1 MTQHAHHAARYSA
14 VVALAGA
21 LLAPG
26 VTTPAT
32 ALEDPGQTPDATPAQ
47 AGNNVQAQDPAVKV
61 PGEGNER
68 MPQGK
73 VEQPAAKANDTA
85 TVAGPTVIKDGQGLE
100 VSGSGWG
107 ANAVIAV
114 KYDGGK
120 VKPTEPV
127 THDGKDLSAKGV
139 VAVIH
144 ADENGNFNTTI
155 PFPTEANW
163 TIGSE
168 HEINFLSGSLQDGD
182 QKHSATHTVT
192 VGEEAPAAEAPK
204 AEETPKV
211 ETPEQPQ
218 VKEIPK
224 NEVPVEAPK
233 AEETPAQQPQ
243 TDEAAK
249 NETPAEA
256 PKAEET
262 SKAEETPV
270 QPKVD
275 DAAKNEAE
283 QQPKAEEKP
292 APQPAE
298 NNPAPAAFENSQTV
312 ESDGVTVT
320 GVKYAKN
327 GQEIEVS
334 GTGWKNADGTSSV
347 IAVKYDGGE
356 VKSTNP
362 VTYDG
367 KDLAGRGVVAVV
379 TANPDGTF
387 TAKLPFP
394 NAENSTGFEKW
405 TDGSQHEITFL
416 SGSLQKGDAAKHS
429 VTLNVTVGDAPA
441 TAEDPKDNGQQPGNP
456 SANDTEEPEPRQPA
470 DSPAQGHQNDGN
482 AGAQPSPAGNQGGA
496 EDNQSDTAKQGAQNN
511 APAPTPTAPAAPV
524 VETQTVSDGKGAAV
538 TGPKTVIQGQGIVV
552 KGSGW
557 SPYSVIAV
565 KYDSGDIKL
574 DRAVTYNGKD
584 YASRGVVAIIQADAN
599 GNFTYTLPFPNSDKW
614 GMGTVHDIT
623 FLSGSLQT
631 GDEQHSVTLSVKIA
645 GADGSTSAP
654 VSNNASNSGSSY
666 SAGGYG
672 AGSGNN
678 GSGYGSV
685 APIPTQSSGINYA
698 ARQGSITK
706 QASLGAAAELE
717 NDTLINRVQARAKAA
732 AKNGS
737 NNGAHAK
744 SAPKK
749 THTAKAAPGKNGTQ
763 GNATT
768 AATQSDSNSAPNIIG
783 AELSGFSRWFA
794 NNANNV
800 LLSIAG
806 LIILV
811 LALTFRKRA

>member
-32 ALEDPGQTPDATPAQ
+32 AVEDPGQTPDATPTQ

-73 VEQPAAKANDTA
+73 VEQPAAKTNTA
-85 TVAGPTVIKDGQGLE
+85 TVAGSTIIKNGQGLKI
-100 VSGSGWG
+100 SGSGWG

-114 KYDGGK
+114 KYDDGN

-127 THDGKDLSAKGV
+127 THDGKDLSARGV

-144 ADENGNFNTTI
+144 ADADGNFTETL
-155 PFPTEANW
+155 PFPTNANW
-163 TIGSE
+163 AVGSE
-168 HEINFLSGSLQDGD
+168 HEINFLSGSLQKGD

-211 ETPEQPQ
+211 ETPEQPH
-218 VKEIPK
+218 VKETPK
-224 NEVPVEAPK
+224 NEAPAEAPK

-243 TDEAAK
+243 TDDAAK
-249 NETPAEA
+249 NETPADT
-256 PKAEET
+256 PKVEET
-262 SKAEETPV
+262 PKAEETPV
-270 QPKVD
+270 QPKAD

-292 APQPAE
+292 DPQAAE
-298 NNPAPAAFENSQTV
+298 NNPAPAASENSQTV
-312 ESDGVTVT
+312 ESKGVTVT

-334 GTGWKNADGTSSV
+334 GTGWKNANGTGSV

-367 KDLAGRGVVAVV
+367 NDWAGRGVVAVV
-379 TANPDGTF
+379 TANSDGTF

-405 TDGSQHEITFL
+405 TDGSQHEINFL

-429 VTLNVTVGDAPA
+429 VTLNVTIGDAPA
-441 TAEDPKDNGQQPGNP
+441 TAEDPKDDGQQDNGQQDNGQQPGNP
-456 SANDTEEPEPRQPA
+456 SANDTKKIEPQPTEPPA
-470 DSPAQGHQNDGN
+470 PDHQNDSN
-482 AGAQPSPAGNQGGA
+482 TGAQPSPADNQGG
-496 EDNQSDTAKQGAQNN
+496 TAKQGAQNN
-511 APAPTPTAPAAPV
+511 APAPTAPAPV
-524 VETQTVSDGKGAAV
+524 VETQTVSDGKAAV
-538 TGPKTVIQGQGIVV
+538 TGPKTVTHGQGIVV
-552 KGSGW
+552 NGSGW

-574 DRAVTYNGKD
+574 DRAVVYNGKD
-584 YASRGVVAIIQADAN
+584 YAARGVVAIIQADAD
-599 GNFTYTLPFPNSDKW
+599 GKFTYTLPFPNSDKW
-614 GMGTVHDIT
+614 GVGTVHDIT
-623 FLSGSLQT
+623 FLTGSLQK

-645 GADGSTSAP
+645 GS
-654 VSNNASNSGSSY
+654 
-666 SAGGYG
+666 GGYD
-672 AGSGNN
+672 AGLGNN

-685 APIPTQSSGINYA
+685 APIPTQSSGINFT

-737 NNGAHAK
+737 NSGAQAK

-749 THTAKAAPGKNGTQ
+749 TRTAKAAPGKNGTQ

>member
-32 ALEDPGQTPDATPAQ
+32 AVEDPGQTPDATPTQ

-73 VEQPAAKANDTA
+73 VEQPAAKTNTA
-85 TVAGPTVIKDGQGLE
+85 TVAGSTIIKNGQGLKI
-100 VSGSGWG
+100 SGSGWG

-114 KYDGGK
+114 KYDDGN

-127 THDGKDLSAKGV
+127 THDGKDLSARGV

-144 ADENGNFNTTI
+144 ADADGNFTETL
-155 PFPTEANW
+155 PFPTNANW
-163 TIGSE
+163 AVGSE
-168 HEINFLSGSLQDGD
+168 HEINFLSGSLQKGD

-192 VGEEAPAAEAPK
+192 VGEKAPAAEAPK

-211 ETPEQPQ
+211 ETPEQPH
-218 VKEIPK
+218 VKETPK
-224 NEVPVEAPK
+224 NEA
-233 AEETPAQQPQ
+233 
-243 TDEAAK
+243 
-249 NETPAEA
+249 PAEA
-256 PKAEET
+256 PKAEEMPAQQPQT
-262 SKAEETPV
+262 DDAAKNETPADTPKVEETPKAEETPV
-270 QPKVD
+270 QPKAD
-275 DAAKNEAE
+275 DATKNEAE

-292 APQPAE
+292 DPQAAE
-298 NNPAPAAFENSQTV
+298 NNPAPAASENSQTV
-312 ESDGVTVT
+312 ESKGVTVT

-334 GTGWKNADGTSSV
+334 GTGWKNADGTGSV

-367 KDLAGRGVVAVV
+367 NDWAGRGVVAVV
-379 TANPDGTF
+379 TANSDGTF

-405 TDGSQHEITFL
+405 TDGSQHEINFL

-429 VTLNVTVGDAPA
+429 VTLNVTIGDAPA
-441 TAEDPKDNGQQPGNP
+441 TAEDPKDDGQQDNGQQPGNP
-456 SANDTEEPEPRQPA
+456 SANDTKKLEPQ
-470 DSPAQGHQNDGN
+470 
-482 AGAQPSPAGNQGGA
+482 
-496 EDNQSDTAKQGAQNN
+496 
-511 APAPTPTAPAAPV
+511 PTAPAPV
-524 VETQTVSDGKGAAV
+524 VETQTVSDGKATI
-538 TGPKTVIQGQGIVV
+538 TGPKTVNHGQGIVV
-552 KGSGW
+552 NGSGW

-574 DRAVTYNGKD
+574 DRAVVYNGKD
-584 YASRGVVAIIQADAN
+584 YAARGVVAIIHADAD
-599 GNFTYTLPFPNSDKW
+599 GKFTYTLPFPNSDKW
-614 GMGTVHDIT
+614 GVGTVHDIT
-623 FLSGSLQT
+623 FLSGSLQD
-631 GDEQHSVTLSVKIA
+631 GDQQHSVTLSVKIA
-645 GADGSTSAP
+645 GS
-654 VSNNASNSGSSY
+654 
-666 SAGGYG
+666 GGYD
-672 AGSGNN
+672 AGLGNN

-685 APIPTQSSGINYA
+685 APIPTQSSGINFT

-737 NNGAHAK
+737 NSGAQSK
-744 SAPKK
+744 STPKK
-749 THTAKAAPGKNGTQ
+749 THTAKAVPGKNGTQ

>member
-32 ALEDPGQTPDATPAQ
+32 AVEDPGQTPDATPAQ

-85 TVAGPTVIKDGQGLE
+85 TVAGSTIIKNGQGLNI
-100 VSGSGWG
+100 SGSGWG

-120 VKPTEPV
+120 VKPTSPV
-127 THDGKDLSAKGV
+127 KHDGKDLSAKGV

-204 AEETPKV
+204 AEETPKE

-218 VKEIPK
+218 VKETPK
-224 NEVPVEAPK
+224 NEAPAEAPK

-243 TDEAAK
+243 TDDAAK
-249 NETPAEA
+249 NETPAA
-256 PKAEET
+256 DTPKVEET
-262 SKAEETPV
+262 PKAEETPV
-270 QPKVD
+270 QPKAN

-283 QQPKAEEKP
+283 KQPKAEEKP
-292 APQPAE
+292 DPQAAE

-312 ESDGVTVT
+312 KSDGVTVT

-334 GTGWKNADGTSSV
+334 GTGWKNADGTGSV

-367 KDLAGRGVVAVV
+367 NDWAGRGVVAVV

-405 TDGSQHEITFL
+405 TDGSQHEINFL
-416 SGSLQKGDAAKHS
+416 SGSLQDGDQKHS
-429 VTLNVTVGDAPA
+429 ATHTVTVGEGAPA
-441 TAEDPKDNGQQPGNP
+441 AETPKAEETPKEETPEQPQVKETPKN
-456 SANDTEEPEPRQPA
+456 E
-470 DSPAQGHQNDGN
+470 
-482 AGAQPSPAGNQGGA
+482 
-496 EDNQSDTAKQGAQNN
+496 
-511 APAPTPTAPAAPV
+511 APAPTAPAPV
-524 VETQTVSDGKGAAV
+524 VETQTVSDGKAAV
-538 TGPKTVIQGQGIVV
+538 TGPKTVTHGQGLNIS
-552 KGSGW
+552 GSGW
-557 SPYSVIAV
+557 GANAVIAV
-565 KYDSGDIKL
+565 KYDGGDIKL
-574 DRAVTYNGKD
+574 DRAVNYNGKD
-584 YASRGVVAIIQADAN
+584 YASRGVVAIIQADAD
-599 GNFTYTLPFPNSDKW
+599 GKFTYTLPFPNSDKW
-614 GMGTVHDIT
+614 GVGTVHDIT
-623 FLSGSLQT
+623 FLSGSLKK

-645 GADGSTSAP
+645 GA
-654 VSNNASNSGSSY
+654 
-666 SAGGYG
+666 GGYD

-685 APIPTQSSGINYA
+685 APIPTQSSGINFT
-698 ARQGSITK
+698 ARQSSITK

-737 NNGAHAK
+737 NSGAHAK

-749 THTAKAAPGKNGTQ
+749 THTAKAAPGKNSTQ
-763 GNATT
+763 GNATA

-806 LIILV
+806 LMILV

>member
-85 TVAGPTVIKDGQGLE
+85 TVAGSTVIKNGQGLE
-100 VSGSGWG
+100 ISGSGWG

-120 VKPTEPV
+120 VKPTSPV
-127 THDGKDLSAKGV
+127 LHDGKDLSAKGV
-139 VAVIH
+139 AAVIR
-144 ADENGNFNTTI
+144 ADENGNFTTTI

-163 TIGSE
+163 TVGSE
-168 HEINFLSGSLQDGD
+168 HEINFLSGSLQKGD

-192 VGEEAPAAEAPK
+192 VGEEALVAETPK
-204 AEETPKV
+204 AEEAPKM
-211 ETPEQPQ
+211 ETPEQPL
-218 VKEIPK
+218 VKETPK
-224 NEVPVEAPK
+224 TDAPVEAPK

-249 NETPAEA
+249 NETPADT
-256 PKAEET
+256 PKAEEPP
-262 SKAEETPV
+262 KAEETPV

-275 DAAKNEAE
+275 DAVKNEAE

-298 NNPAPAAFENSQTV
+298 NNPAPVVETQTV
-312 ESDGVTVT
+312 YDGDAAVTGPKTVT
-320 GVKYAKN
+320 YGQGIVVN
-327 GQEIEVS
+327 GY
-334 GTGWKNADGTSSV
+334 GWSPYSV
-347 IAVKYDGGE
+347 IAVKYDGGDIKLDRA
-356 VKSTNP
+356 VN
-362 VTYDG
+362 YNG
-367 KDLAGRGVVAVV
+367 KDYASRGVVAIIQ
-379 TANPDGTF
+379 ADADGKF
-387 TAKLPFP
+387 TYTLPFP
-394 NAENSTGFEKW
+394 NSDKW
-405 TDGSQHEITFL
+405 GVGTVHDITFL
-416 SGSLQKGDAAKHS
+416 SGSLQKGDEQHS
-429 VTLNVTVGDAPA
+429 ATLNVTVGDAPA

-456 SANDTEEPEPRQPA
+456 HVDDTKKLEPQPTEP
-470 DSPAQGHQNDGN
+470 PAQDQQKDGN
-482 AGAQPSPAGNQGGA
+482 TGAQPSPAGNQGGA

-524 VETQTVSDGKGAAV
+524 VETQTVYDGDAAV
-538 TGPKTVIQGQGIVV
+538 TGPKTVTYGQGIVV
-552 KGSGW
+552 NGYGW

-565 KYDSGDIKL
+565 KYDGGDIKL
-574 DRAVTYNGKD
+574 DRAVNYNGKD
-584 YASRGVVAIIQADAN
+584 YASRGVVAIIQADAD
-599 GNFTYTLPFPNSDKW
+599 GKFTYTLPFPNSDKW
-614 GMGTVHDIT
+614 GVGTVHDIT
-623 FLSGSLQT
+623 FLSGSLQK
-631 GDEQHSVTLSVKIA
+631 GDEQHSVTLSVTIA
-645 GADGSTSAP
+645 GADGSTLAP
-654 VSNNASNSGSSY
+654 VSSNHASNSGSSY
-666 SAGGYG
+666 SAGGYDAG
-672 AGSGNN
+672 AVNN
-678 GSGYGSV
+678 GSGYGPV
-685 APIPTQSSGINYA
+685 APIPTQSSGINFT
-698 ARQGSITK
+698 ARQSSVTK
-706 QASLGAAAELE
+706 HASLGAAAELE

-737 NNGAHAK
+737 NSGAHAK

-768 AATQSDSNSAPNIIG
+768 AATQSDSDNAPNIIG

>member
-32 ALEDPGQTPDATPAQ
+32 ALEDPGQTPDANPAQ

-85 TVAGPTVIKDGQGLE
+85 TVAGSTIIKNGQDLKI
-100 VSGSGWG
+100 SGSGWG

-120 VKPTEPV
+120 VKPTRPV
-127 THDGKDLSAKGV
+127 KHDGKDLSAKGV

-144 ADENGNFNTTI
+144 ADENGKFNTTI

-218 VKEIPK
+218 VKETPK
-224 NEVPVEAPK
+224 NEVPAEAPK

-249 NETPAEA
+249 NETPAET
-256 PKAEET
+256 PKAEEAP
-262 SKAEETPV
+262 KAEETPV
-270 QPKVD
+270 QPKAD
-275 DAAKNEAE
+275 DSAKNEAE

-292 APQPAE
+292 DPKPADKA
-298 NNPAPAAFENSQTV
+298 PAPAAFENSQTV
-312 ESDGVTVT
+312 ESEGVTVT

-327 GQEIEVS
+327 GQGIEVS
-334 GTGWKNADGTSSV
+334 GTGWKNADGTGSV

-367 KDLAGRGVVAVV
+367 KDWAGRGVVAVV
-379 TANPDGTF
+379 EAKSDGTF

-405 TDGSQHEITFL
+405 TDDSQHEINFL
-416 SGSLQKGDAAKHS
+416 SGSLQKGDVAKHS

-456 SANDTEEPEPRQPA
+456 SANDTKKLEPQPTKPPVQ
-470 DSPAQGHQNDGN
+470 DHPKDGN
-482 AGAQPSPAGNQGGA
+482 TDVQPSPAGNQGG
-496 EDNQSDTAKQGAQNN
+496 TANQGAENN
-511 APAPTPTAPAAPV
+511 APAPTAPAAPV
-524 VETQTVSDGKGAAV
+524 VETQTVSDGDATV
-538 TGPKTVIQGQGIVV
+538 TGPKTVTHGQGIVV
-552 KGSGW
+552 NGYGW

-574 DRAVTYNGKD
+574 DRAVNYNGKD
-584 YASRGVVAIIQADAN
+584 YASRGVVAIIQADAD
-599 GNFTYTLPFPNSDKW
+599 GKFTYTLPFPNSDKW
-614 GMGTVHDIT
+614 GVGTVHDIT
-623 FLSGSLQT
+623 FLSGSLQK
-631 GDEQHSVTLSVKIA
+631 GDEQHSVTLSVTIA
-645 GADGSTSAP
+645 GADGSTLAP
-654 VSNNASNSGSSY
+654 VSSNHASNNGSSY

-763 GNATT
+763 GNSTT

-811 LALTFRKRA
+811 LALTFRKKA

>member
-47 AGNNVQAQDPAVKV
+47 AGNNVQAQNPAVKV

-85 TVAGPTVIKDGQGLE
+85 TVAGSTVIKNGQGLE
-100 VSGSGWG
+100 ISGSGWG

-114 KYDGGK
+114 KYDGGN

-127 THDGKDLSAKGV
+127 THDGKDLSARGV
-139 VAVIH
+139 IAVIK
-144 ADENGNFNTTI
+144 ADANGNFTTTI
-155 PFPTEANW
+155 PFPTNANW
-163 TIGSE
+163 AVGSE
-168 HEINFLSGSLQDGD
+168 HEINFLSGSLQKGD
-182 QKHSATHTVT
+182 EQHSATHKVT
-192 VGEEAPAAEAPK
+192 VSEEAPAAETPK
-204 AEETPKV
+204 VEETPKE

-218 VKEIPK
+218 VKETPK
-224 NEVPVEAPK
+224 NEAPAEAPK

-249 NETPAEA
+249 NETPAET
-256 PKAEET
+256 PKAEEAPKT
-262 SKAEETPV
+262 EETPV

-275 DAAKNEAE
+275 DAVKNEAE
-283 QQPKAEEKP
+283 KQPKAEEKP

-334 GTGWKNADGTSSV
+334 GTGWKNADGTGSV

-405 TDGSQHEITFL
+405 TDGSQHKINFL
-416 SGSLQKGDAAKHS
+416 SGSLQKGNVAKHS
-429 VTLNVTVGDAPA
+429 ATLKVTVGDAPA

-482 AGAQPSPAGNQGGA
+482 AGAQPSSAGNQGG
-496 EDNQSDTAKQGAQNN
+496 TANQGAQNN
-511 APAPTPTAPAAPV
+511 APAPAAPV
-524 VETQTVSDGKGAAV
+524 VETQTVSDGDATV
-538 TGPKTVIQGQGIVV
+538 TGPKTVTYGQGIVV
-552 KGSGW
+552 NGSGW

-565 KYDSGDIKL
+565 KYDGGDIKL
-574 DRAVTYNGKD
+574 GRAVVYNGKD
-584 YASRGVVAIIQADAN
+584 YASRGVVAIIQADAD
-599 GNFTYTLPFPNSDKW
+599 GKFTYTLPFPNSDKW
-614 GMGTVHDIT
+614 GVGTVHDIT
-623 FLSGSLQT
+623 FLSGSLQK
-631 GDEQHSVTLSVKIA
+631 GDEHHSVTLSVTIA
-645 GADGSTSAP
+645 GADGSTLAP
-654 VSNNASNSGSSY
+654 VSSNHASNSGSSY
-666 SAGGYG
+666 SAGGYDAG
-672 AGSGNN
+672 AVNN
-678 GSGYGSV
+678 GSGYGPV
-685 APIPTQSSGINYA
+685 APIPTQSSGINFT
-698 ARQGSITK
+698 ARQSSVTK
-706 QASLGAAAELE
+706 HASLGAAAELE

-737 NNGAHAK
+737 NSGAHAK

-768 AATQSDSNSAPNIIG
+768 AATQSDSDNAPNIIG

>member
-85 TVAGPTVIKDGQGLE
+85 TVAGSTVIKNGQGLE
-100 VSGSGWG
+100 ISGSGWG
-107 ANAVIAV
+107 ANAIIAV

-120 VKPTEPV
+120 VKPTSPV
-127 THDGKDLSAKGV
+127 LHDGKDLSAKGV
-139 VAVIH
+139 AAVIR
-144 ADENGNFNTTI
+144 ADENGNFTTTI

-163 TIGSE
+163 TVGSE
-168 HEINFLSGSLQDGD
+168 HEINFLSGSLQKGD

-192 VGEEAPAAEAPK
+192 VGEEALVAETPK
-204 AEETPKV
+204 AEEAPKM
-211 ETPEQPQ
+211 ETPEQPL
-218 VKEIPK
+218 VKETPK
-224 NEVPVEAPK
+224 TDAPVEAPK

-249 NETPAEA
+249 NETPADT
-256 PKAEET
+256 PKAEEPP
-262 SKAEETPV
+262 KAEETPV

-275 DAAKNEAE
+275 DAVKNEAE

-298 NNPAPAAFENSQTV
+298 NNPAP
-312 ESDGVTVT
+312 
-320 GVKYAKN
+320 
-327 GQEIEVS
+327 
-334 GTGWKNADGTSSV
+334 
-347 IAVKYDGGE
+347 
-356 VKSTNP
+356 
-362 VTYDG
+362 
-367 KDLAGRGVVAVV
+367 
-379 TANPDGTF
+379 
-387 TAKLPFP
+387 
-394 NAENSTGFEKW
+394 
-405 TDGSQHEITFL
+405 
-416 SGSLQKGDAAKHS
+416 
-429 VTLNVTVGDAPA
+429 
-441 TAEDPKDNGQQPGNP
+441 
-456 SANDTEEPEPRQPA
+456 
-470 DSPAQGHQNDGN
+470 
-482 AGAQPSPAGNQGGA
+482 
-496 EDNQSDTAKQGAQNN
+496 
-511 APAPTPTAPAAPV
+511 V
-524 VETQTVSDGKGAAV
+524 VETQTVYDGDAAV
-538 TGPKTVIQGQGIVV
+538 TGPKTVTYGQGIVV
-552 KGSGW
+552 NGYGW

-565 KYDSGDIKL
+565 KYDGGDIKL
-574 DRAVTYNGKD
+574 DRAVNYNGKD
-584 YASRGVVAIIQADAN
+584 YASRGVVAIIQADAD
-599 GNFTYTLPFPNSDKW
+599 GKFTYTLPFPNSDKW
-614 GMGTVHDIT
+614 GVGTVHDIT
-623 FLSGSLQT
+623 FLTGSLQK
-631 GDEQHSVTLSVKIA
+631 GDEQHSVTLSVTIA
-645 GADGSTSAP
+645 GADGSTLAP
-654 VSNNASNSGSSY
+654 VSSNHASNNGSI
-666 SAGGYG
+666 AGGYD

-685 APIPTQSSGINYA
+685 APIPTQSSGINFT
-698 ARQGSITK
+698 ARQGTITK

-737 NNGAHAK
+737 SSGAHAK

-768 AATQSDSNSAPNIIG
+768 AATQSDSDSAPNIIG

>member
-32 ALEDPGQTPDATPAQ
+32 ALEDPGQTPNATPAQ

-85 TVAGPTVIKDGQGLE
+85 TVTGSAIIKNGQGLE
-100 VSGSGWG
+100 ISGSGWG
-107 ANAVIAV
+107 ANTFIAV
-114 KYDGGK
+114 KYDGGN

-127 THDGKDLSAKGV
+127 THDGKDLSARGV
-139 VAVIH
+139 IAVIK
-144 ADENGNFNTTI
+144 ADANGNFTTTI
-155 PFPTEANW
+155 PFPTNANW
-163 TIGSE
+163 AVGSE
-168 HEINFLSGSLQDGD
+168 HEINFLSGSLQKGD
-182 QKHSATHTVT
+182 EQHSATHKVT
-192 VGEEAPAAEAPK
+192 VSEEAPAAETPK
-204 AEETPKV
+204 VEETPKE

-218 VKEIPK
+218 VKETPK

-243 TDEAAK
+243 TDEVAK
-249 NETPAEA
+249 NETPADT
-256 PKAEET
+256 P
-262 SKAEETPV
+262 KAEETPV
-270 QPKVD
+270 QPKAN

-283 QQPKAEEKP
+283 KQPKAEEKP

-320 GVKYAKN
+320 GVRYAKN
-327 GQEIEVS
+327 SQEIEVS
-334 GTGWKNADGTSSV
+334 GTGWKNADGTGSV

-405 TDGSQHEITFL
+405 TDGSQHKINFL

-429 VTLNVTVGDAPA
+429 VTLNVTIGDAPV

-456 SANDTEEPEPRQPA
+456 SANDTKKLEPQPTEP
-470 DSPAQGHQNDGN
+470 SAQDHQKDGN
-482 AGAQPSPAGNQGGA
+482 ADIQPSPADNQGGA
-496 EDNQSDTAKQGAQNN
+496 ANQGVQNN
-511 APAPTPTAPAAPV
+511 APAPNPAPV
-524 VETQTVSDGKGAAV
+524 VETQTVSDGNATV
-538 TGPKTVIQGQGIVV
+538 TGPKTVTHGQGIVV
-552 KGSGW
+552 RGSGW

-574 DRAVTYNGKD
+574 DRAVVYNGKD
-584 YASRGVVAIIQADAN
+584 YASRGVVAIIQADAD
-599 GNFTYTLPFPNSDKW
+599 GKFTYTLPFPNSDKW
-614 GMGTVHDIT
+614 GVGTVHDIT
-623 FLSGSLQT
+623 FLTGSLQKS
-631 GDEQHSVTLSVKIA
+631 DEQHSVTLSVTIA
-645 GADGSTSAP
+645 GTDGSTLAP
-654 VSNNASNSGSSY
+654 VSSNHASNNGSI
-666 SAGGYG
+666 AGGYD

-685 APIPTQSSGINYA
+685 APIPTQSSGINFT
-698 ARQGSITK
+698 ARQGTITK

-737 NNGAHAK
+737 NSGAHAK

>member
-32 ALEDPGQTPDATPAQ
+32 AVEDPGQTPDATPAQ

-85 TVAGPTVIKDGQGLE
+85 TVAGPKVIKNGQGLE

-114 KYDGGK
+114 KYDDGN

-127 THDGKDLSAKGV
+127 THDGKDLSARGV

-144 ADENGNFNTTI
+144 ADADGNFTETL
-155 PFPTEANW
+155 PFPTNANW
-163 TIGSE
+163 TVGSE
-168 HEINFLSGSLQDGD
+168 HKINFLSGSLQDGD

-218 VKEIPK
+218 VKETPK
-224 NEVPVEAPK
+224 NEAPAEAPK

-249 NETPAEA
+249 NETPAET
-256 PKAEET
+256 PKAEEAPKT
-262 SKAEETPV
+262 EETPV

-275 DAAKNEAE
+275 DAVKNEAE
-283 QQPKAEEKP
+283 KQPKAEEKP
-292 APQPAE
+292 DPKPADKA
-298 NNPAPAAFENSQTV
+298 PAPAAFENSQTV
-312 ESDGVTVT
+312 ESEGVTVT

-327 GQEIEVS
+327 GQGIEVS
-334 GTGWKNADGTSSV
+334 GTGWKNADGTGSV

-405 TDGSQHEITFL
+405 TDGSQHEINFL
-416 SGSLQKGDAAKHS
+416 SGSLQKGDVAKHS
-429 VTLNVTVGDAPA
+429 VTLKVTVGDAPA

-470 DSPAQGHQNDGN
+470 DSPAQDQQKDGN
-482 AGAQPSPAGNQGGA
+482 TGAQPSPAGNQGGA
-496 EDNQSDTAKQGAQNN
+496 EDNQSDTANQGAQNN
-511 APAPTPTAPAAPV
+511 APAPTPAAPV
-524 VETQTVSDGKGAAV
+524 VETQTVSDGDATV
-538 TGPKTVIQGQGIVV
+538 TGPKTVTHGQGIVV

-574 DRAVTYNGKD
+574 DRAVIYNGKD
-584 YASRGVVAIIQADAN
+584 YASRGVVAIIQADAD
-599 GNFTYTLPFPNSDKW
+599 GKFTYTLPFPNSDKW
-614 GMGTVHDIT
+614 GVGTVHDIT
-623 FLSGSLQT
+623 FLSGSLQK
-631 GDEQHSVTLSVKIA
+631 GDEQHSVTLSVTIA

-654 VSNNASNSGSSY
+654 VGNNASNSGSSY

>member
-32 ALEDPGQTPDATPAQ
+32 AVEDPGQTPDATPAQ

-85 TVAGPTVIKDGQGLE
+85 TVAGPKAIKNGQSLE

-127 THDGKDLSAKGV
+127 THDGKDLSARGV
-139 VAVIH
+139 IAVIK
-144 ADENGNFNTTI
+144 ADENGNFTTTI

-163 TIGSE
+163 TVGSE
-168 HEINFLSGSLQDGD
+168 HEINFLSGSLHKGD
-182 QKHSATHTVT
+182 EQHSATHTVT
-192 VGEEAPAAEAPK
+192 VGEGAPAAETPK
-204 AEETPKV
+204 AEEAPKM
-211 ETPEQPQ
+211 ETPEQPL
-218 VKEIPK
+218 VKETPK
-224 NEVPVEAPK
+224 TDAPVEAPK

-249 NETPAEA
+249 NETPAET
-256 PKAEET
+256 PKAEEAP
-262 SKAEETPV
+262 KAEETPV
-270 QPKVD
+270 QPKAD
-275 DAAKNEAE
+275 DSAKNEAE
-283 QQPKAEEKP
+283 KEPKAEEKP
-292 APQPAE
+292 DPQAAK
-298 NNPAPAAFENSQTV
+298 NDPAAFENSQTV

-334 GTGWKNADGTSSV
+334 GTGWKNADGTGSV

-405 TDGSQHEITFL
+405 TDGSQHEINFL
-416 SGSLQKGDAAKHS
+416 SGSLQDGDQKHS
-429 VTLNVTVGDAPA
+429 ATHTVTVGEGAPA
-441 TAEDPKDNGQQPGNP
+441 AETPKAEETPKEETPEQPQVKETPKN
-456 SANDTEEPEPRQPA
+456 E
-470 DSPAQGHQNDGN
+470 
-482 AGAQPSPAGNQGGA
+482 
-496 EDNQSDTAKQGAQNN
+496 
-511 APAPTPTAPAAPV
+511 APAPTAPAPV
-524 VETQTVSDGKGAAV
+524 VETQTASDGDATV
-538 TGPKTVIQGQGIVV
+538 TGPKTVAHGQGIVV
-552 KGSGW
+552 NGSGW

-565 KYDSGDIKL
+565 KYDGGDIKL
-574 DRAVTYNGKD
+574 DHAVNYNGKD
-584 YASRGVVAIIQADAN
+584 YASRGVVAIIQADAD
-599 GNFTYTLPFPNSDKW
+599 GKFTYTLPFPNSDKW
-614 GMGTVHDIT
+614 GVGTVHDIT
-623 FLSGSLQT
+623 FLTGSLQK
-631 GDEQHSVTLSVKIA
+631 GDEQHSVTLSVTIV
-645 GADGSTSAP
+645 GADGSTLAP
-654 VSNNASNSGSSY
+654 VSSNHASNNGSI
-666 SAGGYG
+666 AGGYD

-737 NNGAHAK
+737 NSGAHAK

-768 AATQSDSNSAPNIIG
+768 AATQSDSDSAPNIIG

>member
-32 ALEDPGQTPDATPAQ
+32 AVEDPGQTPDATPAQ

-85 TVAGPTVIKDGQGLE
+85 TVAGPKVIKNGQGLE

-114 KYDGGK
+114 KYDGGE
-120 VKPTEPV
+120 VKPTRPV
-127 THDGKDLSAKGV
+127 EHDGKDLSARGV
-139 VAVIH
+139 IAVIK
-144 ADENGNFNTTI
+144 ADENGNFTTTI

-163 TIGSE
+163 TVGSE
-168 HEINFLSGSLQDGD
+168 HEINFLSGSLHKGD
-182 QKHSATHTVT
+182 EQHSATHTVT
-192 VGEEAPAAEAPK
+192 VGEEALVAETPK
-204 AEETPKV
+204 AEEAPKM
-211 ETPEQPQ
+211 ETPEQPL
-218 VKEIPK
+218 VKETPK
-224 NEVPVEAPK
+224 TDAPVEAPK

-249 NETPAEA
+249 NETPADT
-256 PKAEET
+256 PKAEEPP
-262 SKAEETPV
+262 KAEETPV

-275 DAAKNEAE
+275 DAVKNEAE

-298 NNPAPAAFENSQTV
+298 NNPAPVVETQTV
-312 ESDGVTVT
+312 YDGDAAVTGPKTVT
-320 GVKYAKN
+320 YGQGIVVN
-327 GQEIEVS
+327 GY
-334 GTGWKNADGTSSV
+334 GWSPYSV
-347 IAVKYDGGE
+347 IAVKYDGGDIKLDHA
-356 VKSTNP
+356 VN
-362 VTYDG
+362 YNG
-367 KDLAGRGVVAVV
+367 KDYASRGVVAIIQ
-379 TANPDGTF
+379 ADADGKF
-387 TAKLPFP
+387 TYTLPFP
-394 NAENSTGFEKW
+394 NSDKW
-405 TDGSQHEITFL
+405 GVGTVHDITFL
-416 SGSLQKGDAAKHS
+416 SGSLQKGDEQHS
-429 VTLNVTVGDAPA
+429 ATLNVTVGDAPA

-456 SANDTEEPEPRQPA
+456 HVDDTKKLEPQPTEP
-470 DSPAQGHQNDGN
+470 PAQDQQKDGN
-482 AGAQPSPAGNQGGA
+482 TGAQPSPAGNQGGA

-524 VETQTVSDGKGAAV
+524 VETQTVYDGDAAV
-538 TGPKTVIQGQGIVV
+538 TGPKTVTYGQGIVV
-552 KGSGW
+552 NGYGW

-565 KYDSGDIKL
+565 KYDGGDIKL
-574 DRAVTYNGKD
+574 DHAVNYNGKD
-584 YASRGVVAIIQADAN
+584 YASRGVVAIIQADAD
-599 GNFTYTLPFPNSDKW
+599 GKFTYTLPFPNSDKW
-614 GMGTVHDIT
+614 GVGTVHDIT
-623 FLSGSLQT
+623 FLTGSLQK

-645 GADGSTSAP
+645 GADGSTLAP
-654 VSNNASNSGSSY
+654 VSSNHASNNGSI
-666 SAGGYG
+666 AGGYD
-672 AGSGNN
+672 AESGNN

-737 NNGAHAK
+737 NSGAHAK

-811 LALTFRKRA
+811 LALTFRKKA

>member
-32 ALEDPGQTPDATPAQ
+32 AVEDPGQTPDATPTQ

-73 VEQPAAKANDTA
+73 VEQPAAKTNTA
-85 TVAGPTVIKDGQGLE
+85 TVAGSTIIKNGQGLKI
-100 VSGSGWG
+100 SGSGWG

-114 KYDGGK
+114 KYDDGN

-127 THDGKDLSAKGV
+127 THDGKDLSARGV

-144 ADENGNFNTTI
+144 ADADGNFTETL
-155 PFPTEANW
+155 PFPTNANW
-163 TIGSE
+163 AVGSE
-168 HEINFLSGSLQDGD
+168 HEINFLSGSLQKGD

-211 ETPEQPQ
+211 ETPEQPH
-218 VKEIPK
+218 VKETPK
-224 NEVPVEAPK
+224 NEAPAEAPK

-243 TDEAAK
+243 TDDAAK
-249 NETPAEA
+249 NETPADT
-256 PKAEET
+256 PKVEET
-262 SKAEETPV
+262 PKAEETPV
-270 QPKVD
+270 QPKAD

-292 APQPAE
+292 DPQAAE
-298 NNPAPAAFENSQTV
+298 NNPAPAASENSQTV
-312 ESDGVTVT
+312 ESKGVTVT

-334 GTGWKNADGTSSV
+334 GTGWKNANGTGSV

-367 KDLAGRGVVAVV
+367 NDWAGRGVVAVV
-379 TANPDGTF
+379 TANSDGTF

-405 TDGSQHEITFL
+405 TDGSQHEINFL

-429 VTLNVTVGDAPA
+429 VTLNVTIGDAPA
-441 TAEDPKDNGQQPGNP
+441 TAEDPKDDGQQDNGQQDNGQQPGNP
-456 SANDTEEPEPRQPA
+456 SANDTKKIEPQPTEPPA
-470 DSPAQGHQNDGN
+470 PDHQNDSN
-482 AGAQPSPAGNQGGA
+482 TGAQPSPADNQGG
-496 EDNQSDTAKQGAQNN
+496 TAKQGAQNN
-511 APAPTPTAPAAPV
+511 APAPTAPAPV
-524 VETQTVSDGKGAAV
+524 VETQTVSDGKATV
-538 TGPKTVIQGQGIVV
+538 TGPKTVNHGQGIVV
-552 KGSGW
+552 NGSGW

-574 DRAVTYNGKD
+574 DHAVNYNGKD
-584 YASRGVVAIIQADAN
+584 YASRGVVAIIQADAD
-599 GNFTYTLPFPNSDKW
+599 GKFTYTLPFPNSDKW
-614 GMGTVHDIT
+614 GVGTVHDIT
-623 FLSGSLQT
+623 FLTGSLQK

-645 GADGSTSAP
+645 GS
-654 VSNNASNSGSSY
+654 
-666 SAGGYG
+666 GGYD
-672 AGSGNN
+672 AGLGNN

-685 APIPTQSSGINYA
+685 APIPTQSSGINFT

-737 NNGAHAK
+737 NSGAQAK

-749 THTAKAAPGKNGTQ
+749 TRTAKAAPGKNGTQ

>member
-85 TVAGPTVIKDGQGLE
+85 TVAGRKVIKNGQDLKI
-100 VSGSGWG
+100 SGSGWG

-120 VKPTEPV
+120 VKPTRPV
-127 THDGKDLSAKGV
+127 KHDGKDLSAKGV

-144 ADENGNFNTTI
+144 ADENGKFNTTI

-218 VKEIPK
+218 VKETPK
-224 NEVPVEAPK
+224 TDAPVEAPK

-249 NETPAEA
+249 NETPAET
-256 PKAEET
+256 PKAEEAP
-262 SKAEETPV
+262 KAEETPV

-275 DAAKNEAE
+275 DAVKNEAE
-283 QQPKAEEKP
+283 KQPKAEEKP
-292 APQPAE
+292 DPKPADKA
-298 NNPAPAAFENSQTV
+298 PAPAAFENSQTV
-312 ESDGVTVT
+312 ESEGVTVT

-334 GTGWKNADGTSSV
+334 GTGWKNADGTGSV

-405 TDGSQHEITFL
+405 TDGSQHEINFL
-416 SGSLQKGDAAKHS
+416 SGSLQKGDVAKHLA
-429 VTLNVTVGDAPA
+429 TLKVTVGDAPA

-470 DSPAQGHQNDGN
+470 DSPAQNHQKDGN
-482 AGAQPSPAGNQGGA
+482 TGAQPSPAAGNQGGA

-524 VETQTVSDGKGAAV
+524 VETQTVSDGKAAV
-538 TGPKTVIQGQGIVV
+538 TGPKTVTHGQGIVV

-557 SPYSVIAV
+557 SPNSVIAV
-565 KYDSGDIKL
+565 KYDDGDIKL
-574 DRAVTYNGKD
+574 DRAVNYNGKD
-584 YASRGVVAIIQADAN
+584 YASRGVVAIIQADAD
-599 GNFTYTLPFPNSDKW
+599 GKFTYTLPFPNSDKW
-614 GMGTVHDIT
+614 GVGTVHDIT
-623 FLSGSLQT
+623 FLSGSLQK

-645 GADGSTSAP
+645 GA
-654 VSNNASNSGSSY
+654 
-666 SAGGYG
+666 GGYD

-685 APIPTQSSGINYA
+685 VAPIPTQSSGINFT
-698 ARQGSITK
+698 ARQSSITK

-737 NNGAHAK
+737 NSGAHAK

-749 THTAKAAPGKNGTQ
+749 THTAKAAPGKNSTQ
-763 GNATT
+763 GNATA

>member
-32 ALEDPGQTPDATPAQ
+32 AVEDPGQTPDATPAQ

-85 TVAGPTVIKDGQGLE
+85 TVAGPKVIKNGQGLE

-114 KYDGGK
+114 KYDGGE
-120 VKPTEPV
+120 VKPTRPV
-127 THDGKDLSAKGV
+127 EHDGKDLSARGV
-139 VAVIH
+139 IAVIK
-144 ADENGNFNTTI
+144 ADENGNFTTTI

-163 TIGSE
+163 TVGSE
-168 HEINFLSGSLQDGD
+168 HEINFLSGSLHKGD
-182 QKHSATHTVT
+182 EQHSATHTVT
-192 VGEEAPAAEAPK
+192 VGEEALVAETPK
-204 AEETPKV
+204 AEEAPKV

-218 VKEIPK
+218 VKETPK

-249 NETPAEA
+249 NETPADT
-256 PKAEET
+256 PKAEEPP
-262 SKAEETPV
+262 KAEETPV

-275 DAAKNEAE
+275 DAVKNEAE

-298 NNPAPAAFENSQTV
+298 NNPAPVVETQTV
-312 ESDGVTVT
+312 SDGDAAVTGPKTVT
-320 GVKYAKN
+320 YGQGIVVN
-327 GQEIEVS
+327 GS
-334 GTGWKNADGTSSV
+334 GWSPYSV
-347 IAVKYDGGE
+347 IAVKYDGGDIKLDRA
-356 VKSTNP
+356 VN
-362 VTYDG
+362 YNG
-367 KDLAGRGVVAVV
+367 KDYASRGVVAIIQ
-379 TANPDGTF
+379 ADADGKF
-387 TAKLPFP
+387 TYTLPFP
-394 NAENSTGFEKW
+394 NSDKW
-405 TDGSQHEITFL
+405 GVGTVHDITFL
-416 SGSLQKGDAAKHS
+416 SGSLQKGNEVHS
-429 VTLNVTVGDAPA
+429 ATLKVTVGDAPA

-482 AGAQPSPAGNQGGA
+482 AGAQPSSAGNQGG
-496 EDNQSDTAKQGAQNN
+496 TANQGAQNN
-511 APAPTPTAPAAPV
+511 APAPAAPV
-524 VETQTVSDGKGAAV
+524 VETQTVSDGDATV
-538 TGPKTVIQGQGIVV
+538 TGPKTVTHGQGIVV
-552 KGSGW
+552 NGYGW

-574 DRAVTYNGKD
+574 DRAVIYNGKD
-584 YASRGVVAIIQADAN
+584 YASRGVVAIIQADAD
-599 GNFTYTLPFPNSDKW
+599 GKFTYTLPFPNSDKW
-614 GMGTVHDIT
+614 GVGTVHDIT
-623 FLSGSLQT
+623 FLSGSLQK
-631 GDEQHSVTLSVKIA
+631 GDEQHSVTLSVTIA

-654 VSNNASNSGSSY
+654 VGNNASNSGSSY

>member
-32 ALEDPGQTPDATPAQ
+32 AVEDPGQTPDATPAQ

-85 TVAGPTVIKDGQGLE
+85 TVAGPKVIKNGQGLE

-114 KYDGGK
+114 KYDGGE
-120 VKPTEPV
+120 VKPTRPV
-127 THDGKDLSAKGV
+127 EHDGKDLSARGV
-139 VAVIH
+139 IAVIK
-144 ADENGNFNTTI
+144 ADENGNFTTTI

-163 TIGSE
+163 TVGSE
-168 HEINFLSGSLQDGD
+168 HEINFLSGSLHKGD
-182 QKHSATHTVT
+182 EQHSATHTVT
-192 VGEEAPAAEAPK
+192 VGEEALVAETPK
-204 AEETPKV
+204 AEEAPKM

-218 VKEIPK
+218 VKETPK
-224 NEVPVEAPK
+224 TDAPVEAPK

-249 NETPAEA
+249 NETPAET
-256 PKAEET
+256 PKAEEAP
-262 SKAEETPV
+262 KAEETPV

-298 NNPAPAAFENSQTV
+298 NNPAPVVETQTV
-312 ESDGVTVT
+312 YDGDAAVTGPKTVT
-320 GVKYAKN
+320 YGQGIVVN
-327 GQEIEVS
+327 GS
-334 GTGWKNADGTSSV
+334 GWSPYSV
-347 IAVKYDGGE
+347 IAVKYDGGDIKLDRA
-356 VKSTNP
+356 VN
-362 VTYDG
+362 YNG
-367 KDLAGRGVVAVV
+367 KDYASRGVVAIIQ
-379 TANPDGTF
+379 ADADGKF
-387 TAKLPFP
+387 TYTLPFP
-394 NAENSTGFEKW
+394 NSDKW
-405 TDGSQHEITFL
+405 GVGTVHDITFL
-416 SGSLQKGDAAKHS
+416 SGSLKKGDEQHS
-429 VTLNVTVGDAPA
+429 ATLNVTVGDAPA

-482 AGAQPSPAGNQGGA
+482 AGAQPSSAGNQGG
-496 EDNQSDTAKQGAQNN
+496 TANQGAQNN
-511 APAPTPTAPAAPV
+511 APAPAAPV
-524 VETQTVSDGKGAAV
+524 VETQTVSDGDATV
-538 TGPKTVIQGQGIVV
+538 TGPKTVTHGQGIVV
-552 KGSGW
+552 NGSGW

-565 KYDSGDIKL
+565 KYDGGDIKL
-574 DRAVTYNGKD
+574 DRAVNYNGKD
-584 YASRGVVAIIQADAN
+584 YASRGVVAIIQADAD
-599 GNFTYTLPFPNSDKW
+599 GKFTYTLPFPNSDKW
-614 GMGTVHDIT
+614 GVGTVHDIT
-623 FLSGSLQT
+623 FLSGSLQK
-631 GDEQHSVTLSVKIA
+631 GDEHHSVTLSVTIA
-645 GADGSTSAP
+645 GADGSTLAP
-654 VSNNASNSGSSY
+654 VSSNHASNSGSSY
-666 SAGGYG
+666 SAGGYDAG
-672 AGSGNN
+672 AVNN
-678 GSGYGSV
+678 GSGYGPV
-685 APIPTQSSGINYA
+685 APIPTQSSGINFT
-698 ARQGSITK
+698 ARQSSVTK
-706 QASLGAAAELE
+706 HASLGAAAELE

-737 NNGAHAK
+737 NSGAHAK

-768 AATQSDSNSAPNIIG
+768 AATQSDSDNAPNIIG

>member
-47 AGNNVQAQDPAVKV
+47 AGNNVQAQNPAVKV

-85 TVAGPTVIKDGQGLE
+85 TVAGSTVIKNGQGLE
-100 VSGSGWG
+100 ISGSGWG

-114 KYDGGK
+114 KYDDGN

-127 THDGKDLSAKGV
+127 THDGKDLSARGV

-144 ADENGNFNTTI
+144 ADADGNFTETL
-155 PFPTEANW
+155 PFPTNANW
-163 TIGSE
+163 TVGSE
-168 HEINFLSGSLQDGD
+168 HKINFLSGSLQDGD

-218 VKEIPK
+218 VKETPK
-224 NEVPVEAPK
+224 NEAPAEAPK

-249 NETPAEA
+249 NETPAET
-256 PKAEET
+256 PKAEEAPKT
-262 SKAEETPV
+262 EETPV

-275 DAAKNEAE
+275 DAVKNEAE
-283 QQPKAEEKP
+283 KQPKAEEKP
-292 APQPAE
+292 DPKPADKA
-298 NNPAPAAFENSQTV
+298 PAPAAFENSQTV
-312 ESDGVTVT
+312 ESEGVTVT

-327 GQEIEVS
+327 GQGIEVS
-334 GTGWKNADGTSSV
+334 GTGWKNADGTGSV

-367 KDLAGRGVVAVV
+367 KDWAGRGVVAVV

-416 SGSLQKGDAAKHS
+416 SGTLQKGNAAKHS
-429 VTLNVTVGDAPA
+429 VTLNVTIGDASA
-441 TAEDPKDNGQQPGNP
+441 TAMDPKDNGQQSTNGDKKLEPQPTEP
-456 SANDTEEPEPRQPA
+456 SAQDY
-470 DSPAQGHQNDGN
+470 QNDGN
-482 AGAQPSPAGNQGGA
+482 TGAQPSPADNQG
-496 EDNQSDTAKQGAQNN
+496 DTANQGVQNN
-511 APAPTPTAPAAPV
+511 APAPTAPAPV
-524 VETQTVSDGKGAAV
+524 VETQTVSDGKATI
-538 TGPKTVIQGQGIVV
+538 TGPKTVNHGQGIVV
-552 KGSGW
+552 NGSGW

-574 DRAVTYNGKD
+574 DRAVVYNGKD
-584 YASRGVVAIIQADAN
+584 YAARGVVAIIQADAD
-599 GNFTYTLPFPNSDKW
+599 GKFTYTLPFPNSDKW
-614 GMGTVHDIT
+614 GVGTVHDIT
-623 FLSGSLQT
+623 FLSGSLQN

-645 GADGSTSAP
+645 GS
-654 VSNNASNSGSSY
+654 
-666 SAGGYG
+666 GGYD
-672 AGSGNN
+672 AGLGNN

-685 APIPTQSSGINYA
+685 APIPTQSSGINFT

-737 NNGAHAK
+737 NSGAQAK

-749 THTAKAAPGKNGTQ
+749 TRTAKAAPGKNGTQ

-768 AATQSDSNSAPNIIG
+768 AATQSDGNSAPNIIG

>member
-32 ALEDPGQTPDATPAQ
+32 ALEDPGQTPDANPAQ
-47 AGNNVQAQDPAVKV
+47 AGNNVQTQDPAVKV

-85 TVAGPTVIKDGQGLE
+85 TVAGRKVIKNGQDLKI
-100 VSGSGWG
+100 SGSGWG

-120 VKPTEPV
+120 VKPTRPV
-127 THDGKDLSAKGV
+127 KHDGKDLSAKGV

-144 ADENGNFNTTI
+144 ADENGKFNTTI

-218 VKEIPK
+218 VKETPK
-224 NEVPVEAPK
+224 TDAPVEAPK

-249 NETPAEA
+249 NETPAET
-256 PKAEET
+256 PKAEEAP
-262 SKAEETPV
+262 KAEETPV

-275 DAAKNEAE
+275 DAVKNEAE
-283 QQPKAEEKP
+283 KQPKAEEKP
-292 APQPAE
+292 DPKPADKA
-298 NNPAPAAFENSQTV
+298 PAPAAFENSQTV

-334 GTGWKNADGTSSV
+334 GTGWKNADGTGSV

-405 TDGSQHEITFL
+405 TDGSQHEINFL
-416 SGSLQKGDAAKHS
+416 SGSLQKGDVAKHLA
-429 VTLNVTVGDAPA
+429 TLKVTVGDAPA

-456 SANDTEEPEPRQPA
+456 SANDTKKLEPQPTEP
-470 DSPAQGHQNDGN
+470 PAQDHQKDGN
-482 AGAQPSPAGNQGGA
+482 ADIQPSPADNQGGA
-496 EDNQSDTAKQGAQNN
+496 ANQGVQNN
-511 APAPTPTAPAAPV
+511 APAPNPAPV
-524 VETQTVSDGKGAAV
+524 VETQTASDGNATV
-538 TGPKTVIQGQGIVV
+538 TGPKTVTHGQGIVV
-552 KGSGW
+552 RGSGW

-565 KYDSGDIKL
+565 KYDGGDIKL
-574 DRAVTYNGKD
+574 DRAVVYNGKD
-584 YASRGVVAIIQADAN
+584 YASRGVVAIIQADAD
-599 GNFTYTLPFPNSDKW
+599 GKFTYTLPFPNSDKW
-614 GMGTVHDIT
+614 GVGTVHDIT
-623 FLSGSLQT
+623 FLSGSLQK

-645 GADGSTSAP
+645 GA
-654 VSNNASNSGSSY
+654 
-666 SAGGYG
+666 GGYD

-685 APIPTQSSGINYA
+685 VAPIPTQSSGINFT
-698 ARQGSITK
+698 ARQSSITK

-737 NNGAHAK
+737 NSGAHAK

>member
-32 ALEDPGQTPDATPAQ
+32 AVEDPGQTPDATPTQ

-85 TVAGPTVIKDGQGLE
+85 TVAGRKVIKNGQDLKI
-100 VSGSGWG
+100 SGSGWG

-120 VKPTEPV
+120 VKPTRPV
-127 THDGKDLSAKGV
+127 KHDGKDLSAKGV

-144 ADENGNFNTTI
+144 ADENGKFNTTI

-218 VKEIPK
+218 VKETPK
-224 NEVPVEAPK
+224 TDAPVEAPK

-249 NETPAEA
+249 NETPAET
-256 PKAEET
+256 PKAEEAP
-262 SKAEETPV
+262 KAEETPV

-275 DAAKNEAE
+275 DAVKNEAE
-283 QQPKAEEKP
+283 KQPKAEEKP
-292 APQPAE
+292 DPKPADKA
-298 NNPAPAAFENSQTV
+298 PAPAAFENSQTV
-312 ESDGVTVT
+312 ESEGVTVT

-334 GTGWKNADGTSSV
+334 GTGWKNADGTGSV

-405 TDGSQHEITFL
+405 TDGSQHEINFL
-416 SGSLQKGDAAKHS
+416 SGSLQKGDVAKHLA
-429 VTLNVTVGDAPA
+429 TLKVTVGDAPA

-470 DSPAQGHQNDGN
+470 DSPAQNHQKDGN
-482 AGAQPSPAGNQGGA
+482 TGAQPSPAAGNQGGA

-524 VETQTVSDGKGAAV
+524 VETQTVSDGKAAV
-538 TGPKTVIQGQGIVV
+538 TGPKTVTHGQGIVV

-557 SPYSVIAV
+557 SPNSVIAV
-565 KYDSGDIKL
+565 KYDDGDIKL
-574 DRAVTYNGKD
+574 DRAVNYNGKD
-584 YASRGVVAIIQADAN
+584 YASRGVVAIIQADAD
-599 GNFTYTLPFPNSDKW
+599 GKFTYTLPFPNSDKW
-614 GMGTVHDIT
+614 GVGTVHDIT
-623 FLSGSLQT
+623 FLSGSLQK

-645 GADGSTSAP
+645 GA
-654 VSNNASNSGSSY
+654 
-666 SAGGYG
+666 GGYD

-685 APIPTQSSGINYA
+685 VAPIPTQSSGINFT
-698 ARQGSITK
+698 ARQSSITK

-737 NNGAHAK
+737 NSGAHAK

-749 THTAKAAPGKNGTQ
+749 THTAKAAPGKNSTQ
-763 GNATT
+763 GNATA

>member
-47 AGNNVQAQDPAVKV
+47 AGNNAQAQDPAVKV

-68 MPQGK
+68 MPQSK

-85 TVAGPTVIKDGQGLE
+85 TVAGSTVIKNGQGLE
-100 VSGSGWG
+100 ISGSGWG
-107 ANAVIAV
+107 ANTVIAV
-114 KYDGGK
+114 KYDSGE
-120 VKPTEPV
+120 VKPTDPV
-127 THDGKDLSAKGV
+127 THNGKDLSARGV
-139 VAVIH
+139 VAVIK
-144 ADENGNFNTTI
+144 ADENGNFTETI
-155 PFPTEANW
+155 PFPTNANW
-163 TIGSE
+163 AVGSE

-182 QKHSATHTVT
+182 QKHSATHKVT
-192 VGEEAPAAEAPK
+192 VGEEAPAA
-204 AEETPKV
+204 ETPKV

-218 VKEIPK
+218 VKETPK
-224 NEVPVEAPK
+224 NEAPAEAPK

-243 TDEAAK
+243 TDNAAK
-249 NETPAEA
+249 NETPADT
-256 PKAEET
+256 PKVEET
-262 SKAEETPV
+262 PKTEETPV
-270 QPKVD
+270 QPKAD

-298 NNPAPAAFENSQTV
+298 NNPAPAAFENSQTI
-312 ESDGVTVT
+312 ESKGVTVT

-334 GTGWKNADGTSSV
+334 GTGWKNADGTGSV

-405 TDGSQHEITFL
+405 MDGSQHEITFL
-416 SGSLQKGDAAKHS
+416 SGTLQKGNAAKHS
-429 VTLNVTVGDAPA
+429 VTLNVTIGDASA
-441 TAEDPKDNGQQPGNP
+441 TAKDPKDNGQQSTNGDKKLEPQPTEP
-456 SANDTEEPEPRQPA
+456 SAQDY
-470 DSPAQGHQNDGN
+470 QNDGN
-482 AGAQPSPAGNQGGA
+482 TGAQPSPADNQGG
-496 EDNQSDTAKQGAQNN
+496 TVKQGPQNN
-511 APAPTPTAPAAPV
+511 APAPTAPAPV
-524 VETQTVSDGKGAAV
+524 VETQTVSDGKATV
-538 TGPKTVIQGQGIVV
+538 TGPKTVNHGQGIVV
-552 KGSGW
+552 NGSGW

-574 DRAVTYNGKD
+574 DRAVVYNGKD
-584 YASRGVVAIIQADAN
+584 YAARGVVAIIQADAD
-599 GNFTYTLPFPNSDKW
+599 GKFTYTLPFPNSDKW
-614 GMGTVHDIT
+614 GVGTVHDIT
-623 FLSGSLQT
+623 FLTGSLQKS
-631 GDEQHSVTLSVKIA
+631 DEQHSVTLSVTIA
-645 GADGSTSAP
+645 GADGSTLAP
-654 VSNNASNSGSSY
+654 VSSNHASNNGSI
-666 SAGGYG
+666 AGGYD

-737 NNGAHAK
+737 NSGAHAK

>member
-47 AGNNVQAQDPAVKV
+47 AGNNVQAQNPAVKV

-85 TVAGPTVIKDGQGLE
+85 TVAGSTVIKNGQGLE
-100 VSGSGWG
+100 ISGSGWG

-114 KYDGGK
+114 KYDDGN

-127 THDGKDLSAKGV
+127 THDGKDLSARGV

-144 ADENGNFNTTI
+144 ADADGNFTETL
-155 PFPTEANW
+155 PFPTNANW
-163 TIGSE
+163 TVGSE
-168 HEINFLSGSLQDGD
+168 HKINFLSGSLQDGD

-218 VKEIPK
+218 VKETPK
-224 NEVPVEAPK
+224 NEAPAEAPK

-249 NETPAEA
+249 NETPAET
-256 PKAEET
+256 PKAEEAPKT
-262 SKAEETPV
+262 EETPV

-275 DAAKNEAE
+275 DAVKNEAE
-283 QQPKAEEKP
+283 KQPKAEEKP
-292 APQPAE
+292 DPKPADKA
-298 NNPAPAAFENSQTV
+298 PAPAAFENSQTV
-312 ESDGVTVT
+312 ESEGVTVT

-327 GQEIEVS
+327 GQGIEVS
-334 GTGWKNADGTSSV
+334 GTGWKNADGTGSV

-405 TDGSQHEITFL
+405 TDGSQHEINFL
-416 SGSLQKGDAAKHS
+416 SGSLQKGDVAKHS
-429 VTLNVTVGDAPA
+429 VTLKVTVGDAPA

-470 DSPAQGHQNDGN
+470 DSPAQDQQKDGN
-482 AGAQPSPAGNQGGA
+482 TGAQPSPAGNQGGA
-496 EDNQSDTAKQGAQNN
+496 EDNQSDTANQGAQNN
-511 APAPTPTAPAAPV
+511 APAPTPAAPV
-524 VETQTVSDGKGAAV
+524 VETQTVSDGDATV
-538 TGPKTVIQGQGIVV
+538 TGPKTVTYGQGIVV
-552 KGSGW
+552 NGSGW

-565 KYDSGDIKL
+565 KYDGGDIKL
-574 DRAVTYNGKD
+574 GRAVVYNGKD
-584 YASRGVVAIIQADAN
+584 YASRGVVAIIQADAD
-599 GNFTYTLPFPNSDKW
+599 GKFTYTLPFPNSDKW
-614 GMGTVHDIT
+614 GVGTVHDIT
-623 FLSGSLQT
+623 FLSGSLQK
-631 GDEQHSVTLSVKIA
+631 GDEHHSVTLSVTIA
-645 GADGSTSAP
+645 GADGSTLAP
-654 VSNNASNSGSSY
+654 VSSNHASNSGSSY
-666 SAGGYG
+666 SAGGYD
-672 AGSGNN
+672 AGVVNN
-678 GSGYGSV
+678 GSGYGPV
-685 APIPTQSSGINYA
+685 APIPTQSSGINFT
-698 ARQGSITK
+698 ARQSSVTK
-706 QASLGAAAELE
+706 HASLGAAAELE

-737 NNGAHAK
+737 NSGAHAK

>member
-32 ALEDPGQTPDATPAQ
+32 AVEDPGQTPDATPAQ

-85 TVAGPTVIKDGQGLE
+85 TVAGSTIIKNGQGLNI
-100 VSGSGWG
+100 SGSGWG

-120 VKPTEPV
+120 VKPTSPV
-127 THDGKDLSAKGV
+127 KHDGKDLSAKGV

-204 AEETPKV
+204 AEETPKE

-218 VKEIPK
+218 VKETPK
-224 NEVPVEAPK
+224 NEAPAEAPK

-243 TDEAAK
+243 TDDAAK
-249 NETPAEA
+249 NETPAA
-256 PKAEET
+256 DTPKVEET
-262 SKAEETPV
+262 PKAEETPV
-270 QPKVD
+270 QPKAN

-283 QQPKAEEKP
+283 KQPKAEEKP
-292 APQPAE
+292 DPQAAE

-312 ESDGVTVT
+312 KSDGVTVT

-334 GTGWKNADGTSSV
+334 GTGWKNADGTGSV

-367 KDLAGRGVVAVV
+367 NDWAGRGVVAVV

-405 TDGSQHEITFL
+405 TDGSQHEINFL
-416 SGSLQKGDAAKHS
+416 SGSLQDGDQKHS
-429 VTLNVTVGDAPA
+429 ATHTVTVGEGAPA
-441 TAEDPKDNGQQPGNP
+441 AETPKAEETPKEETPEQPQVKETPKN
-456 SANDTEEPEPRQPA
+456 E
-470 DSPAQGHQNDGN
+470 
-482 AGAQPSPAGNQGGA
+482 
-496 EDNQSDTAKQGAQNN
+496 
-511 APAPTPTAPAAPV
+511 APAPTAPAPV
-524 VETQTVSDGKGAAV
+524 VETQTVSDGKAAV
-538 TGPKTVIQGQGIVV
+538 TGPKTVTHGQGLNIS
-552 KGSGW
+552 GSGW
-557 SPYSVIAV
+557 GANAVIAV
-565 KYDSGDIKL
+565 KYDGGDIKL
-574 DRAVTYNGKD
+574 DRAVNYNGKD
-584 YASRGVVAIIQADAN
+584 YASRGVVAIIQADAD
-599 GNFTYTLPFPNSDKW
+599 GKFTYTLPFPNSDKW
-614 GMGTVHDIT
+614 GVGTVHDIT
-623 FLSGSLQT
+623 FLSGSLKK

-645 GADGSTSAP
+645 GA
-654 VSNNASNSGSSY
+654 
-666 SAGGYG
+666 GGYD

-685 APIPTQSSGINYA
+685 APIPTQSSGINFT
-698 ARQGSITK
+698 ARQSSITK

-737 NNGAHAK
+737 NSGAHAK

-749 THTAKAAPGKNGTQ
+749 THTAKAAPGKNSTQ
-763 GNATT
+763 GNATA

>member
-32 ALEDPGQTPDATPAQ
+32 AVEDPGQTPDATPAQ

-85 TVAGPTVIKDGQGLE
+85 TVAGPKVIKNGQGLE

-114 KYDGGK
+114 KYDGGE
-120 VKPTEPV
+120 VKPTRPV
-127 THDGKDLSAKGV
+127 EHDGKDLSARGV
-139 VAVIH
+139 IAVIK
-144 ADENGNFNTTI
+144 ADENGNFTTTI

-163 TIGSE
+163 TVGSE
-168 HEINFLSGSLQDGD
+168 HEINFLSGSLHKGD
-182 QKHSATHTVT
+182 EQHSATHTVT
-192 VGEEAPAAEAPK
+192 VGEEALVAETPK
-204 AEETPKV
+204 AEEAPKV

-218 VKEIPK
+218 VKETPK

-249 NETPAEA
+249 NETPADT
-256 PKAEET
+256 PKAEEPP
-262 SKAEETPV
+262 KAEETPV

-275 DAAKNEAE
+275 DAVKNEAE

-298 NNPAPAAFENSQTV
+298 NNPAP
-312 ESDGVTVT
+312 
-320 GVKYAKN
+320 
-327 GQEIEVS
+327 
-334 GTGWKNADGTSSV
+334 
-347 IAVKYDGGE
+347 
-356 VKSTNP
+356 
-362 VTYDG
+362 
-367 KDLAGRGVVAVV
+367 
-379 TANPDGTF
+379 
-387 TAKLPFP
+387 
-394 NAENSTGFEKW
+394 
-405 TDGSQHEITFL
+405 
-416 SGSLQKGDAAKHS
+416 
-429 VTLNVTVGDAPA
+429 
-441 TAEDPKDNGQQPGNP
+441 
-456 SANDTEEPEPRQPA
+456 
-470 DSPAQGHQNDGN
+470 
-482 AGAQPSPAGNQGGA
+482 
-496 EDNQSDTAKQGAQNN
+496 
-511 APAPTPTAPAAPV
+511 V
-524 VETQTVSDGKGAAV
+524 VETQTVSDGDAAV
-538 TGPKTVIQGQGIVV
+538 TGPKTVTYGQGIVV
-552 KGSGW
+552 NGSGW

-565 KYDSGDIKL
+565 KYDGGDIKL
-574 DRAVTYNGKD
+574 DRAVNYNGKD
-584 YASRGVVAIIQADAN
+584 YASRGVVAIIQADAD
-599 GNFTYTLPFPNSDKW
+599 GKFTYTLPFPNSDKW
-614 GMGTVHDIT
+614 GVGTVHDIT
-623 FLSGSLQT
+623 FLSGSLQK
-631 GDEQHSVTLSVKIA
+631 GDEQHSVTLSVTIA

-654 VSNNASNSGSSY
+654 VGNNASNSGSSY

>member
-73 VEQPAAKANDTA
+73 VEQPAAKATDSA
-85 TVAGPTVIKDGQGLE
+85 TVTGSAIIKNGQGLE
-100 VSGSGWG
+100 ISGSGWG
-107 ANAVIAV
+107 ANTVIAV
-114 KYDGGK
+114 KYDGGE
-120 VKPTEPV
+120 VKPTDPV
-127 THDGKDLSAKGV
+127 THDGKDLSARGV
-139 VAVIH
+139 IAVIK
-144 ADENGNFNTTI
+144 ADENGNFTTTI
-155 PFPTEANW
+155 PFPTNANW
-163 TIGSE
+163 TVGSE
-168 HEINFLSGSLQDGD
+168 HKINFLSGSLQKGD
-182 QKHSATHTVT
+182 EQHSATHTVT
-192 VGEEAPAAEAPK
+192 VGEGAPAADTPK

-218 VKEIPK
+218 VKETPK
-224 NEVPVEAPK
+224 NEAPVETPK
-233 AEETPAQQPQ
+233 VEEAPAQQPQ
-243 TDEAAK
+243 TDEVAK
-249 NETPAEA
+249 NENPADTP
-256 PKAEET
+256 KSEET
-262 SKAEETPV
+262 PKAEETPV
-270 QPKVD
+270 QPKAN

-283 QQPKAEEKP
+283 KQPKADEKP

-298 NNPAPAAFENSQTV
+298 NNPAPAASENSQTV

-334 GTGWKNADGTSSV
+334 GTGWKNADGTGSV

-379 TANPDGTF
+379 TANSDGTF

-405 TDGSQHEITFL
+405 TNGSQHEITFL
-416 SGSLQKGDAAKHS
+416 SGSLQKGDVAKHS

-441 TAEDPKDNGQQPGNP
+441 VAENPKDNGQQPTNP
-456 SANDTEEPEPRQPA
+456 PVDDTKKPEPQQPA
-470 DSPAQGHQNDGN
+470 DPPAQDHQKDGN
-482 AGAQPSPAGNQGGA
+482 VNVQPSPADNQGG
-496 EDNQSDTAKQGAQNN
+496 TANQGAQNN
-511 APAPTPTAPAAPV
+511 APAPTAPAPV
-524 VETQTVSDGKGAAV
+524 VETQTASDGDATV
-538 TGPKTVIQGQGIVV
+538 TGPKTVTHGQGIVV
-552 KGSGW
+552 NGSGW

-565 KYDSGDIKL
+565 KYDGGDIKL
-574 DRAVTYNGKD
+574 DRAVVYNGKD
-584 YASRGVVAIIQADAN
+584 YASRGVVAIIQADAD
-599 GNFTYTLPFPNSDKW
+599 GKFTYTLPFPNSDKW
-614 GMGTVHDIT
+614 GVGTVHDIT
-623 FLSGSLQT
+623 FLTGSLQK
-631 GDEQHSVTLSVKIA
+631 GDEQHSVTLSVTIA
-645 GADGSTSAP
+645 GADGSTLAP
-654 VSNNASNSGSSY
+654 VSSNHASNNGSI
-666 SAGGYG
+666 AGGYD

-685 APIPTQSSGINYA
+685 APIPTQSSGINFT

-737 NNGAHAK
+737 NSGAHAK

>member
-47 AGNNVQAQDPAVKV
+47 AGNNAQAQDPAVKV

-68 MPQGK
+68 MPQSK

-85 TVAGPTVIKDGQGLE
+85 TVAGSTVIKNGQGLE
-100 VSGSGWG
+100 ISGSGWG
-107 ANAVIAV
+107 ANTVIAV
-114 KYDGGK
+114 KYDSGE
-120 VKPTEPV
+120 VKPTDPV
-127 THDGKDLSAKGV
+127 THNGKDLSAKGV

-144 ADENGNFNTTI
+144 ADANGNFTETI
-155 PFPTEANW
+155 PFPTNANW
-163 TIGSE
+163 AVGSE

-182 QKHSATHTVT
+182 QKHSATHKVT
-192 VGEEAPAAEAPK
+192 VGEEVPVAETPK
-204 AEETPKV
+204 AEETPKAQ
-211 ETPEQPQ
+211 TPEEQPQ
-218 VKEIPK
+218 VQETPK
-224 NEVPVEAPK
+224 NETPVEAPK

-243 TDEAAK
+243 TDDAAK
-249 NETPAEA
+249 NETPADT
-256 PKAEET
+256 PKVEET
-262 SKAEETPV
+262 PKAEETPV
-270 QPKVD
+270 QPKAD

-298 NNPAPAAFENSQTV
+298 NTPAPAAFENSQTV
-312 ESDGVTVT
+312 KSNGVTVT

-334 GTGWKNADGTSSV
+334 GTGWKNADGTGSV

-356 VKSTNP
+356 VKPTNP

-367 KDLAGRGVVAVV
+367 KDWAGRGVVAVV

-416 SGSLQKGDAAKHS
+416 SGTLQKGNAAKHS
-429 VTLNVTVGDAPA
+429 VTLNVTIGDASA
-441 TAEDPKDNGQQPGNP
+441 TAKDPKDNGQQSTNGDKKLEPQPTEP
-456 SANDTEEPEPRQPA
+456 SAQDY
-470 DSPAQGHQNDGN
+470 QNDGN
-482 AGAQPSPAGNQGGA
+482 TGAQPSPADNQGG
-496 EDNQSDTAKQGAQNN
+496 TVKQGPQNN
-511 APAPTPTAPAAPV
+511 APAPTAPAPV
-524 VETQTVSDGKGAAV
+524 VETQTVSDGKATV
-538 TGPKTVIQGQGIVV
+538 TGPKTVNHGQGIVV
-552 KGSGW
+552 NGSGW

-574 DRAVTYNGKD
+574 DRAVVYNGKD
-584 YASRGVVAIIQADAN
+584 YAARGVVAIIQADAD
-599 GNFTYTLPFPNSDKW
+599 GKFTYTLPFPNSDKW
-614 GMGTVHDIT
+614 GVGTVHDIT
-623 FLSGSLQT
+623 FLTGSLQK
-631 GDEQHSVTLSVKIA
+631 GDEQHSVTLSVTIA
-645 GADGSTSAP
+645 GADGSTLAP
-654 VSNNASNSGSSY
+654 VSSNHASNNGSI
-666 SAGGYG
+666 AGGYD

-737 NNGAHAK
+737 NSGAHAK

-768 AATQSDSNSAPNIIG
+768 AATQSDSDSAPNIIG

>member
-32 ALEDPGQTPDATPAQ
+32 AFEDPGQTPDATPAQ
-47 AGNNVQAQDPAVKV
+47 AGNNVQAQNPAVKV

-85 TVAGPTVIKDGQGLE
+85 TVAGSTVIKNGQGLE
-100 VSGSGWG
+100 ISGSGWG

-114 KYDGGK
+114 KYDDGN

-127 THDGKDLSAKGV
+127 THDGKDLSARGV

-144 ADENGNFNTTI
+144 ADADGNFTETL
-155 PFPTEANW
+155 PFPTNANW
-163 TIGSE
+163 TVGSE
-168 HEINFLSGSLQDGD
+168 HKINFLSGSLQKGD

-204 AEETPKV
+204 AEETPKE

-218 VKEIPK
+218 VKETPK
-224 NEVPVEAPK
+224 NEAPAEAPK

-249 NETPAEA
+249 NETPAET
-256 PKAEET
+256 PKAEEAP
-262 SKAEETPV
+262 KAEETPV

-275 DAAKNEAE
+275 DAAKNKAE

-298 NNPAPAAFENSQTV
+298 NNPAPVVETQTA
-312 ESDGVTVT
+312 SDGDATVT
-320 GVKYAKN
+320 GPKTVTH
-327 GQEIEVS
+327 GQGIVVTGS
-334 GTGWKNADGTSSV
+334 GWSPYSV
-347 IAVKYDGGE
+347 IAVKYDGGDIKLDHA
-356 VKSTNP
+356 VN
-362 VTYDG
+362 YNG
-367 KDLAGRGVVAVV
+367 KDYASRGVVAIIQ
-379 TANPDGTF
+379 ADADGKF
-387 TAKLPFP
+387 TYTLPFP
-394 NAENSTGFEKW
+394 NSDKW
-405 TDGSQHEITFL
+405 GVGTVHDITFL
-416 SGSLQKGDAAKHS
+416 SGSLQKGNEVHS
-429 VTLNVTVGDAPA
+429 ATLKVTVGDAPA

-482 AGAQPSPAGNQGGA
+482 AGAQPSQAGNQGGTA
-496 EDNQSDTAKQGAQNN
+496 NQGVQNN
-511 APAPTPTAPAAPV
+511 APAPNPAPAAF
-524 VETQTVSDGKGAAV
+524 ENSQTVESDGVTV
-538 TGPKTVIQGQGIVV
+538 TGVKYAKNGQGIEV
-552 KGSGW
+552 SGTGW
-557 SPYSVIAV
+557 KNADGTGSVIAV
-565 KYDSGDIKL
+565 KYDGGDIKL
-574 DRAVTYNGKD
+574 DHAVNYNGKD
-584 YASRGVVAIIQADAN
+584 YASRGVVAIIQADAD
-599 GNFTYTLPFPNSDKW
+599 GKFTYTLPFPNSDKW
-614 GMGTVHDIT
+614 GVGTVHDIT
-623 FLSGSLQT
+623 FLTGSLQK
-631 GDEQHSVTLSVKIA
+631 GDEQHSVTLSVTIA
-645 GADGSTSAP
+645 GADGSTLAP
-654 VSNNASNSGSSY
+654 VSSNHASNNGSIS
-666 SAGGYG
+666 GGYD

-737 NNGAHAK
+737 NSGAHAK

>member
-26 VTTPAT
+26 ATTPAT
-32 ALEDPGQTPDATPAQ
+32 ALEDPGQAPDATPAQ

-85 TVAGPTVIKDGQGLE
+85 TVAGSTVIKNGQGLE
-100 VSGSGWG
+100 ISGSGWG
-107 ANAVIAV
+107 ANAIIAV
-114 KYDGGK
+114 KYDDGK

-127 THDGKDLSAKGV
+127 THDGKDLSARGV
-139 VAVIH
+139 IAVIH
-144 ADENGNFNTTI
+144 ADADGNFNTTI

-168 HEINFLSGSLQDGD
+168 HEINFLSGSLQKGD

-192 VGEEAPAAEAPK
+192 VGEGAPAAETSK
-204 AEETPKV
+204 AEETPKAQ
-211 ETPEQPQ
+211 TPEQPQ
-218 VKEIPK
+218 VKETPK
-224 NEVPVEAPK
+224 NEVPAEAPK

-243 TDEAAK
+243 IDEAAK
-249 NETPAEA
+249 NETPADT

-262 SKAEETPV
+262 PRAEETPV
-270 QPKVD
+270 QPKAD
-275 DAAKNEAE
+275 NAAKNEAE
-283 QQPKAEEKP
+283 KQPKAEEKP
-292 APQPAE
+292 DPQAAE
-298 NNPAPAAFENSQTV
+298 NDPAAFENSQTV
-312 ESDGVTVT
+312 ESDGGTVT

-334 GTGWKNADGTSSV
+334 GTGWKNADGTGSV

-405 TDGSQHEITFL
+405 TDGSQHKINFL

-441 TAEDPKDNGQQPGNP
+441 TAETPKDTGQQTVNP
-456 SANDTEEPEPRQPA
+456 PANDTKKLEPQPTEP
-470 DSPAQGHQNDGN
+470 PAQDHQKDGN
-482 AGAQPSPAGNQGGA
+482 ADIQPSPADNQGGA
-496 EDNQSDTAKQGAQNN
+496 ANQGVQNN
-511 APAPTPTAPAAPV
+511 APAPNPAPV
-524 VETQTVSDGKGAAV
+524 VETQTASDGNATV
-538 TGPKTVIQGQGIVV
+538 TGPKTVTHGQGIVV
-552 KGSGW
+552 RGSGW

-565 KYDSGDIKL
+565 KYDGGDIKL
-574 DRAVTYNGKD
+574 DRAVVYNGKD
-584 YASRGVVAIIQADAN
+584 YASRGVVAIIQADAD
-599 GNFTYTLPFPNSDKW
+599 GKFTYTLPFPNSDKW
-614 GMGTVHDIT
+614 GVGTVHDIT
-623 FLSGSLQT
+623 FLTGSLQKS
-631 GDEQHSVTLSVKIA
+631 DEQHSVTLSVTIA
-645 GADGSTSAP
+645 GTDGSTLAP
-654 VSNNASNSGSSY
+654 VSSNHASNNGSI
-666 SAGGYG
+666 AGGYD

-685 APIPTQSSGINYA
+685 APIPTQSSGINFT
-698 ARQGSITK
+698 ARQGTITK

-737 NNGAHAK
+737 NSGAHAK

>member
-85 TVAGPTVIKDGQGLE
+85 TVAGSTVIKNGQGLE
-100 VSGSGWG
+100 ISGSGWG

-120 VKPTEPV
+120 VKPTSPV
-127 THDGKDLSAKGV
+127 LHDGKDLSAKGV
-139 VAVIH
+139 AAVIR
-144 ADENGNFNTTI
+144 ADENGNFTTTI

-163 TIGSE
+163 TVGSE
-168 HEINFLSGSLQDGD
+168 HEINFLSGSLQKGD

-192 VGEEAPAAEAPK
+192 VGEEALVAETPK
-204 AEETPKV
+204 AEEAPKM

-218 VKEIPK
+218 VKETPK
-224 NEVPVEAPK
+224 NEAPAEAPK

-249 NETPAEA
+249 NETPADT
-256 PKAEET
+256 PKAEEPP
-262 SKAEETPV
+262 KAEETPV

-298 NNPAPAAFENSQTV
+298 NNPAPVVETQTV
-312 ESDGVTVT
+312 YDGDAAVTGPKTVT
-320 GVKYAKN
+320 YGQGIVVN
-327 GQEIEVS
+327 GY
-334 GTGWKNADGTSSV
+334 GWSPYSV
-347 IAVKYDGGE
+347 IAVKYDGGDIKLDRA
-356 VKSTNP
+356 VN
-362 VTYDG
+362 YNG
-367 KDLAGRGVVAVV
+367 KDYASRGVVAIIQ
-379 TANPDGTF
+379 ADADGKF
-387 TAKLPFP
+387 TYTLPFP
-394 NAENSTGFEKW
+394 NSDKW
-405 TDGSQHEITFL
+405 GVGTVHDITFL
-416 SGSLQKGDAAKHS
+416 SGSLQKGDEQHS
-429 VTLNVTVGDAPA
+429 ATLNVTVGDAPA

-456 SANDTEEPEPRQPA
+456 HVDDTKKLEPQPTEP
-470 DSPAQGHQNDGN
+470 PAQDQQKDGN
-482 AGAQPSPAGNQGGA
+482 TGAQPSPAGNQGGA

-524 VETQTVSDGKGAAV
+524 VETQTVYDGDAAV
-538 TGPKTVIQGQGIVV
+538 TGPKTVTYGQGIVV
-552 KGSGW
+552 NGYGW

-565 KYDSGDIKL
+565 KYDGGDIKL
-574 DRAVTYNGKD
+574 DRAVNYNGKD
-584 YASRGVVAIIQADAN
+584 YASRGVVAIIQADAD
-599 GNFTYTLPFPNSDKW
+599 GKFTYTLPFPNSDKW
-614 GMGTVHDIT
+614 GVGTVHDIT
-623 FLSGSLQT
+623 FLSGSLQK
-631 GDEQHSVTLSVKIA
+631 GDEQHSVTLSVTIA
-645 GADGSTSAP
+645 GADGSTLAP
-654 VSNNASNSGSSY
+654 VSSNHASNNGSI
-666 SAGGYG
+666 AGGYD

-737 NNGAHAK
+737 NSGAHAK

-749 THTAKAAPGKNGTQ
+749 THTAKAAPGKNSTQ
-763 GNATT
+763 GNATA

>member
-32 ALEDPGQTPDATPAQ
+32 ALEDPGQTPDANPAQ
-47 AGNNVQAQDPAVKV
+47 AGNNVQTQDPAVKV

-85 TVAGPTVIKDGQGLE
+85 TVAGPKVIKNGQDLKI
-100 VSGSGWG
+100 SGSGWG

-120 VKPTEPV
+120 VKPTRPV
-127 THDGKDLSAKGV
+127 KHDGKDLSAKGV

-144 ADENGNFNTTI
+144 ADENGKFNTTI

-168 HEINFLSGSLQDGD
+168 HEINFLSGSLHKGD
-182 QKHSATHTVT
+182 EQHSATHTVT
-192 VGEEAPAAEAPK
+192 VGEGAPAAETPK
-204 AEETPKV
+204 AEEAPKM

-218 VKEIPK
+218 VKETPK
-224 NEVPVEAPK
+224 TDAPVEAPK

-249 NETPAEA
+249 NETPAET
-256 PKAEET
+256 PKAEEAP
-262 SKAEETPV
+262 KAEETPV

-275 DAAKNEAE
+275 DAVKNEAE
-283 QQPKAEEKP
+283 KQPKAEEKP
-292 APQPAE
+292 DPKPADKA
-298 NNPAPAAFENSQTV
+298 PAPAAFENSQTV
-312 ESDGVTVT
+312 ESEGVTVT

-334 GTGWKNADGTSSV
+334 GTGWKNADGTGSV

-405 TDGSQHEITFL
+405 TDGSQHEINFL
-416 SGSLQKGDAAKHS
+416 SGSLQKGDVAKHLA
-429 VTLNVTVGDAPA
+429 TLKVTVGDAPA

-470 DSPAQGHQNDGN
+470 DSPAQDQQKDGN
-482 AGAQPSPAGNQGGA
+482 TGAQPSPAAGNQGGA

-524 VETQTVSDGKGAAV
+524 VETQTVSDGKAAV
-538 TGPKTVIQGQGIVV
+538 TGPKTVTHGQGIVV
-552 KGSGW
+552 NGYGW

-565 KYDSGDIKL
+565 KYDGGDIKL
-574 DRAVTYNGKD
+574 DHAVNYNGKD
-584 YASRGVVAIIQADAN
+584 YASRGVVAIIQADAD
-599 GNFTYTLPFPNSDKW
+599 GKFTYTLPFPNSDKW
-614 GMGTVHDIT
+614 GVGTVHDIT
-623 FLSGSLQT
+623 FLSGSLQK

-645 GADGSTSAP
+645 GA
-654 VSNNASNSGSSY
+654 
-666 SAGGYG
+666 GGYD

-685 APIPTQSSGINYA
+685 VAPIPTQSSGINFT
-698 ARQGSITK
+698 ARQSSITK

-732 AKNGS
+732 AKNSS

>member
-32 ALEDPGQTPDATPAQ
+32 ALEDPGQTPDANPAQ
-47 AGNNVQAQDPAVKV
+47 AGNNVQTQDPAVKV

-85 TVAGPTVIKDGQGLE
+85 TVAGRKVIKNGQDLKI
-100 VSGSGWG
+100 SGSGWG

-120 VKPTEPV
+120 VKPTRPV
-127 THDGKDLSAKGV
+127 KHDGKDLSAKGV

-144 ADENGNFNTTI
+144 ADENGKFNTTI

-218 VKEIPK
+218 VKETPK
-224 NEVPVEAPK
+224 TDAPVEAPK

-249 NETPAEA
+249 NETPAET
-256 PKAEET
+256 PKAEEAP
-262 SKAEETPV
+262 KAEETPV

-275 DAAKNEAE
+275 DAVKNEAE
-283 QQPKAEEKP
+283 KQPKAEEKP
-292 APQPAE
+292 DPKPADKA
-298 NNPAPAAFENSQTV
+298 PAPAAFENSQTV
-312 ESDGVTVT
+312 ESEGVTVT

-334 GTGWKNADGTSSV
+334 GTGWKNADGTGSV

-387 TAKLPFP
+387 TTKLPFP

-405 TDGSQHEITFL
+405 TDGSQHEINFL
-416 SGSLQKGDAAKHS
+416 SGSLQKGDVAKHLA
-429 VTLNVTVGDAPA
+429 TLKVTVGDAPA

-470 DSPAQGHQNDGN
+470 DSPAQNHQKDGN
-482 AGAQPSPAGNQGGA
+482 TGAQPSPAAGNQGGA

-524 VETQTVSDGKGAAV
+524 VETQTVSDGKAAV
-538 TGPKTVIQGQGIVV
+538 TGPKTVTHGQGIVV

-557 SPYSVIAV
+557 SPNSVIAV
-565 KYDSGDIKL
+565 KYDDGDIKL
-574 DRAVTYNGKD
+574 DRAVNYNGKD
-584 YASRGVVAIIQADAN
+584 YASRGVVAIIQADAD
-599 GNFTYTLPFPNSDKW
+599 GKFTYTLPFPNSDKW
-614 GMGTVHDIT
+614 GVGTVHDIT
-623 FLSGSLQT
+623 FLSGSLQK

-645 GADGSTSAP
+645 GA
-654 VSNNASNSGSSY
+654 
-666 SAGGYG
+666 GGYD

-685 APIPTQSSGINYA
+685 VAPIPTQSSGINFT
-698 ARQGSITK
+698 ARQSSITK

-737 NNGAHAK
+737 NSGAHAK

-749 THTAKAAPGKNGTQ
+749 THTAKAAPGKNSTQ
-763 GNATT
+763 GNATA